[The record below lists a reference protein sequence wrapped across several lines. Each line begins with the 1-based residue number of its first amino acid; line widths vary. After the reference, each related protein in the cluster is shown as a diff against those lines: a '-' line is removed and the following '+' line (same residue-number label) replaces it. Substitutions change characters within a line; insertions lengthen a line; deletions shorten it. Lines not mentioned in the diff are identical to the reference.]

1 MHPSLGMR
9 PPEFEQHRYKR
20 GKMQQIEEKAPFRA
34 EARREHAVY
43 VGAKAPTSWR
53 KRFFP

>member
-9 PPEFEQHRYKR
+9 PPEFEQRRYKR